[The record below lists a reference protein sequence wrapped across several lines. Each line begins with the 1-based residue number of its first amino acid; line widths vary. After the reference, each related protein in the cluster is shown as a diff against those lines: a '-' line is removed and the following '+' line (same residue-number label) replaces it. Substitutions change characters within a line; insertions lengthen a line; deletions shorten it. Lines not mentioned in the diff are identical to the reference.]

1 MEGRELLDA
10 HVFNRRQEIE
20 RLLQTLFFRGFFRL
34 LFLFAI
40 AYILGVKKHTLFNKH
55 LSQKWQP
62 IWQEER
68 DVGYERRKE
77 IIFCM
82 LCSGHMLFINIIHW
96 LDLNLGHC
104 SCNLVDI

>member
-40 AYILGVKKHTLFNKH
+40 AHILGVKKHTLFNKH
-55 LSQKWQP
+55 LSQK
-62 IWQEER
+62 
-68 DVGYERRKE
+68 
-77 IIFCM
+77 
-82 LCSGHMLFINIIHW
+82 
-96 LDLNLGHC
+96 
-104 SCNLVDI
+104 